1 MIMAGTLAALTLAG
15 TAQVL
20 VGGIAAARFAWKA
33 AHVAKGTGP
42 ITVLKPLHGQEPL
55 LEQALITLCEQ
66 DYPHGFQI
74 VCGVNETDD
83 TAIPVVRALQA
94 RYPNIELVI
103 DTTPRGSNPKVGNL
117 INMLPSARHD
127 ILVIA
132 DSDVHARPDYLRRLA
147 DALDRPGVGLVTT
160 LYSGLPAFRATAC
173 RLGATQITH
182 GFLPGA
188 LMGRLFGRRDCLG
201 ATMCL
206 RRDTLRRVGGLE
218 ALKDHLADDNVL
230 GRLVL
235 AEGLDVA
242 LADTV
247 VATTVPERTLTAL
260 WRHELR
266 WARTIRTLEPA
277 AFAASVL
284 QYPLVLASLTVIASG
299 AALWAWILL
308 LLVWAVRGLTVMAI
322 DRALRPML
330 EELAFRGPLWLLP
343 LRDLISAAEWVASHA
358 GRQVDWRGQTLEA
371 DSPARPT
378 PHGHPPKI
386 PPQEIPSQDGLSS
399 GGLSKGSPAL

>member
-1 MIMAGTLAALTLAG
+1 
-15 TAQVL
+15 
-20 VGGIAAARFAWKA
+20 
-33 AHVAKGTGP
+33 
-42 ITVLKPLHGQEPL
+42 
-55 LEQALITLCEQ
+55 
-66 DYPHGFQI
+66 
-74 VCGVNETDD
+74 
-83 TAIPVVRALQA
+83 VVRALQA

-117 INMLPSARHD
+117 INMLPSAWHD

-188 LMGRLFGRRDCLG
+188 LMG
-201 ATMCL
+201 
-206 RRDTLRRVGGLE
+206 RVGGLE